1 MAQVINEPSKEQ
13 EQKIIELKSQMRK
26 LEAAREESLSSQTK
40 LALEMQKLQID
51 QETMKVK
58 ILKPLKFLLTQNR
71 MKKKRKIFLFE
82 FYEF

>member
-1 MAQVINEPSKEQ
+1 LAQVINEPSKEQ